1 MQLAAANFGLSEN
14 TMTIFD
20 LDTPA
25 LLVDLDILERNL
37 AAMAGLVKAGGKL
50 LRPHTKTHKT
60 PEIAR
65 MQIAAGARG
74 LTVAKLG
81 EAEVLADAGLDDLF
95 IGNQIVGP
103 IKIERLLKLMER
115 VRITVGI
122 DSIEAAQPIAEAASR
137 RGLRAQARIEI
148 DTGLGRAGTRSDAEV
163 LAIARYIAGHPG
175 LELDGIFT
183 HEGHLYKSAD
193 AADTAALAAAMMR
206 RVADMLRAAGMPCPE
221 VSVGSTPGAS
231 LMAHEPGLTELR
243 PGVYVFNDRTQLR
256 LGVPRE
262 NCALTVLATVTSV
275 RPDGRII
282 LDAGTKSLA
291 SDCNFEDRTFGD
303 VLGHPELRFVGASEE
318 HGHLQADG
326 MARPRVGD
334 KVRII
339 PNHACTCVNMHDRLT
354 AFRGESVEAT
364 WTIAAR
370 GRIR

>member
-1 MQLAAANFGLSEN
+1 
-14 TMTIFD
+14 MTIFD
-20 LDTPA
+20 LDTPV

-37 AAMAGLVKAGGKL
+37 ANMAGLVKAGGKL

-65 MQIAAGARG
+65 MQIASGACG

-95 IGNQIVGP
+95 VGNQIVGP

-115 VRITVGI
+115 AKITVGI
-122 DSIEAAQPIAEAASR
+122 DSIEGAEPIAAAASH
-137 RGLRAQARIEI
+137 RGIRVPVRIEV
-148 DTGLGRAGTRSDAEV
+148 DTGLARAGARSDAEV
-163 LAIARYIAGHPG
+163 LAIARFCAEHPG
-175 LELDGIFT
+175 IELNGIFT
-183 HEGHLYKSAD
+183 HEGHLYKSVD
-193 AADTAALAAAMMR
+193 AGSTAALAAAQMR
-206 RVADMLRAAGMPCPE
+206 RVAEMLIRAGAPCPE

-231 LMAHEPGLTELR
+231 LMAHEPGLTEVR

-275 RPDGRII
+275 RSDGKII
-282 LDAGTKSLA
+282 IDAGTKTLA
-291 SDCNFEDRTFGD
+291 SDCNFDDRTFGEI
-303 VLGHPELRFVGASEE
+303 LEHPELRFVGASEE

-326 MARPRVGD
+326 VSRPRVGD
-334 KVRII
+334 KIRII
-339 PNHACTCVNMHDRLT
+339 PNHACTCVNMHDTLT
-354 AFRGESVEAT
+354 VFRGESVEAT
-364 WTIAAR
+364 WTIAGR